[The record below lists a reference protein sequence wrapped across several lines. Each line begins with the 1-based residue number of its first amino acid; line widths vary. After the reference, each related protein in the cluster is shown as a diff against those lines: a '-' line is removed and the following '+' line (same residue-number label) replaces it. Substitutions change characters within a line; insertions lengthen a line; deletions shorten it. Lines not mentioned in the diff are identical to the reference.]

1 MNNRIKNS
9 NSRKSAAKREKI
21 IMIVS
26 SAFVM
31 AVLTLTGIYMKE
43 KSEQEQNDGYT
54 VDLAQLDTNIE
65 DKYQELAEGVNPSTQ
80 PLQEQVQVPENT
92 TVAEGN
98 LVEEPIS
105 DAELDYM
112 PMEGSVIGVD
122 PITAVGSGQIEIQG
136 VADAAPEV
144 VEAEET
150 TAGTYQLAF
159 SEEEGLI
166 MPVAG
171 EILMHYNM
179 DNTVYFETLDQ
190 YKYNPAVIFKAQEG
204 SNVVACA
211 DGQVTKIY
219 QNEEI
224 GVAIVLDLGNGYEVT
239 YGQLASYNV
248 GLGDYVTTNQVIATV
263 AQPTKYYVAEGSNLY
278 FAMEKNGVAINPEGM
293 LSQ

>member
-136 VADAAPEV
+136 VADAVPEV